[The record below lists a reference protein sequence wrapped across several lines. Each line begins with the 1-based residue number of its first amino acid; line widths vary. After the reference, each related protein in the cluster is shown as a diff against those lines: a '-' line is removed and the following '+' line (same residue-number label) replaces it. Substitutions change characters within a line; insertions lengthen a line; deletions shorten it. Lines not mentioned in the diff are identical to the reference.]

1 MNEAERNKV
10 DQLKNFLGYY
20 VTSSDLLE
28 LLVSLH
34 FLRKLGRQY
43 GAPQE
48 EVIRV
53 LEEKKPFFSDQDI
66 SKGWLKL
73 EELDNY

>member
-1 MNEAERNKV
+1 M
-10 DQLKNFLGYY
+10 DQLRNFLGDY
-20 VTSSDLLE
+20 VNSSDLLE

-48 EVIRV
+48 EIIRV
-53 LEEKKPFFSDQDI
+53 LKEKKPFFSDQDV
-66 SKGWLKL
+66 SKCWLKL
-73 EELDNY
+73 EELENY